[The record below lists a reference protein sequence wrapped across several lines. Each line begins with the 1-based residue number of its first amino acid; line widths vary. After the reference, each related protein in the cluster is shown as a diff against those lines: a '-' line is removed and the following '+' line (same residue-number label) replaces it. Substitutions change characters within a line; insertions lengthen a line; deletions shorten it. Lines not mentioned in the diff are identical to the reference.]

1 VITASE
7 GVADWASTTGAK
19 TGSGEPAVA
28 DVVGDGWA
36 LGGAEGVRDGF
47 GVGLGRLGDGVAV
60 GEDDGVAVGEDDG
73 VAVGEDDGV
82 AVGEDD
88 GVAVGEDDGV
98 AVADGEADGVGVA
111 AGVAVGVAGDD
122 GVSDGVPADGA
133 AADVGVDEPEAGA
146 ASAGRIIATVE
157 ILAAGPGGTLA
168 CTAPALADETPAA
181 AVPATG
187 AHVRP
192 TAAHALMAATTVS
205 ALRPALSDRTLSAP

>member
-1 VITASE
+1 MITASE

-47 GVGLGRLGDGVAV
+47 GVGLGRLG
-60 GEDDGVAVGEDDG
+60 
-73 VAVGEDDGV
+73 
-82 AVGEDD
+82 D

>member
-1 VITASE
+1 MPRGCRVCVPVITASE

-47 GVGLGRLGDGVAV
+47 GVGLGRLG
-60 GEDDGVAVGEDDG
+60 
-73 VAVGEDDGV
+73 
-82 AVGEDD
+82 D

>member
-47 GVGLGRLGDGVAV
+47 GVGLGRLG
-60 GEDDGVAVGEDDG
+60 DGVAVGEDDG

-205 ALRPALSDRTLSAP
+205 ALRPALPDRTLSAP